1 MNDIEE
7 IQRRLAYALD
17 RIGKGVEGLDKAPAP
32 AAAAAPDLETQAE
45 VTRLQSA
52 LKDAEARIASL
63 EADLS
68 AAKAAA
74 AAAKEAAEAI
84 PEAPMIDVDAT
95 AELEQQVARLKAANV
110 ALRENNATLRDAVQ
124 SGKEVDLDASLKA
137 ELESLRAERASEAA
151 EMQVLLGAVQDVADG
166 KTPQEAN

>member
-32 AAAAAPDLETQAE
+32 AAPEAPDLETQAE

-52 LKDAEARIASL
+52 LKDAEARITSL

-68 AAKAAA
+68 AAKAAE
-74 AAAKEAAEAI
+74 AAAKEAAEAV
-84 PEAPMIDVDAT
+84 PEAPMIDVDAA

>member
-17 RIGKGVEGLDKAPAP
+17 RIGKGVEGLDKAPAS
-32 AAAAAPDLETQAE
+32 AAPAAPDLETQAE

-68 AAKAAA
+68 AAKAAE
-74 AAAKEAAEAI
+74 AAAKEAAEAV

-110 ALRENNATLRDAVQ
+110 ALRENNATLREAVQ
-124 SGKEVDLDASLKA
+124 SGNDVDLDASLKA

-151 EMQVLLGAVQDVADG
+151 EMQVLLAAVQDVADG